1 MAFHFLR
8 SSGEPCL
15 VIVVGLAALD
25 GNLADNITL
34 TLILHKPTKTE
45 DNTSTRRMSSH
56 RRSENTSDDAAQPL
70 YRDSNEDSEKP
81 SQTENENQTRALQ
94 ASVRRLRRW
103 LIAVSVGLGLASV
116 YILFSNR
123 NVIRDHKGSRSFAP
137 ESQ

>member
-1 MAFHFLR
+1 VAFHFLR

-34 TLILHKPTKTE
+34 TLTK

-56 RRSENTSDDAAQPL
+56 RRSEDTSDDAAQPL

-94 ASVRRLRRW
+94 TSVRRLRRW